1 MFSLLNNKKDIEFI
15 FSSELKNE
23 HGEYLAEG
31 FLQKG
36 EFNLERGNLET
47 MVRRGIFPNMSR
59 KNKEKLSLKIFRVIY
74 NLSKREMVDYDVTQS
89 EEWKIYG
96 SDSDLIKVSIY
107 KNKMVNEKLRRSN
120 YMSMPTYFPHYLRSA
135 L

>member
-1 MFSLLNNKKDIEFI
+1 MFSLLNNKKNIEFM
-15 FSSELKNE
+15 FSSELKND

-36 EFNLERGNLET
+36 EFNLERGDLEI
-47 MVRRGIFPNMSR
+47 MVRRSIFPNMSR
-59 KNKEKLSLKIFRVIY
+59 KNKVKLSLKIFRVIY
-74 NLSKREMVDYDVTQS
+74 DLSKREMVDYDATQS

-107 KNKMVNEKLRRSN
+107 KNKMVNEKLRRVN

>member
-1 MFSLLNNKKDIEFI
+1 MFSLLNNKKDIKFL

-23 HGEYLAEG
+23 NGEYLAKG

-36 EFNLERGNLET
+36 EFNLERENLET

-59 KNKEKLSLKIFRVIY
+59 KNREKLSLKFFRVIY
-74 NLSKREMVDYDVTQS
+74 NLSKKEMVDYDATQS

-107 KNKMVNEKLRRSN
+107 KNKMVNEKLGRGN
-120 YMSMPTYFPHYLRSA
+120 YMSMPTYFPYYLRNA